1 MSNNA
6 TSSARRDGVGSDGV
20 AGTSSMWWTV
30 ARREMSVKIRDRSLL
45 VSLIIV
51 LVIVAVSVGVSLIT
65 SSTSDD
71 KPTSV
76 CLLYTSDAADE

>member
-51 LVIVAVSVGVSLIT
+51 LVLSLIHI
-65 SSTSDD
+65 
-71 KPTSV
+71 
-76 CLLYTSDAADE
+76 

>member
-6 TSSARRDGVGSDGV
+6 TSSARRDGVGSDAV

-65 SSTSDD
+65 SGTSDD

-76 CLLYTSDAADE
+76 AG

>member
-6 TSSARRDGVGSDGV
+6 TSSARRDGVGSDAV

-51 LVIVAVSVGVSLIT
+51 LVIVAAVSYTHLT
-65 SSTSDD
+65 L
-71 KPTSV
+71 PTNREV
-76 CLLYTSDAADE
+76 